1 MKWQF
6 ADKRLEKIYDKVE
19 KRTRLSKEDG
29 LLLFETLDLNGVGM
43 LADRVRQR
51 LHGKK
56 AFYIYNQHINYTNIC
71 KNRCLFC
78 AYAVDKDDSTAY
90 SWDIK
95 EIEKR
100 IMERI
105 DEPVNELHIV
115 GGLNPDLPFSYFT
128 DLLKTVKRLRPNA
141 KIKAFTCVEI
151 DYLSNLSGLSI
162 NETIAVLKE
171 AGLDMMPGG
180 GAEVM
185 NERVRKRLFPRKMGK
200 DRWLE
205 IMEAVHR
212 AGLPSNATI
221 LYGHIETIEERVD
234 HLIALRELQD
244 KTCGVETNKE
254 GEVGRNSKSDKI
266 GGFSAFIPL
275 AFHSTNTK
283 LSHIPPTTA
292 VDDLK
297 MVAISRLML
306 DNFPHIKAYWV
317 MIGEKLAQ
325 VALNYGADDLDGTII
340 EERITHTA
348 GAKSAKGLTRQLME
362 DIIISAGFIPVERD
376 SFYGEIHAKHL

>member
-1 MKWQF
+1 MKWNF
-6 ADKRLEKIYDKVE
+6 ADKRLENIYDKI
-19 KRTRLSKEDG
+19 KKATRLSKEDG
-29 LLLFETLDLNGVGM
+29 LLLFDSFDLNGVGM
-43 LADRVRQR
+43 LADTVRRR
-51 LHGKK
+51 LHGQK
-56 AFYIYNQHINYTNIC
+56 AFYIYNQHLNYTNIC

-78 AYAVDKDDSTAY
+78 AYAVDKVDTASY
-90 SWDIK
+90 SWNMK
-95 EIEKR
+95 EIETR
-100 IMERI
+100 LMERI

-115 GGLNPDLPFSYFT
+115 GGLNPDLDFSYFT
-128 DLLKTVKRLRPNA
+128 QLLKTVKRIRPNS

-162 NETIAVLKE
+162 DATVAALKN

-185 NERVRKRLFPRKMGK
+185 SERVRKKLFPKKMGK
-200 DRWLE
+200 ERWLE

-212 AGLPSNATI
+212 AGLKSNATM
-221 LYGHIETIEERVD
+221 LYGHIETVEERID
-234 HLIALRELQD
+234 HLILLRELQE
-244 KTCGVETNKE
+244 KT
-254 GEVGRNSKSDKI
+254 

-275 AFHSTNTK
+275 AFHSKNTG
-283 LSHIPPTTA
+283 LADLPSTTA

-297 MVAISRLML
+297 MIAISRLML

-348 GAKSAKGLTRQLME
+348 GAKSAKGLTREQME
-362 DIIISAGFIPVERD
+362 EMIISAGFIPIERD
-376 SFYGEIHAKHL
+376 SFYGEIHAEH

>member
-1 MKWQF
+1 MKWRF
-6 ADKRLEKIYDKVE
+6 ADKRLETIYDKVE
-19 KRTRLSKEDG
+19 QKTRLSREDG
-29 LLLFETLDLNGVGM
+29 LLLFQTLDLNGVGM
-43 LADRVRQR
+43 IADRARER
-51 LHGKK
+51 LHGRK

-78 AYAVDKDDSTAY
+78 AYAVDKGDEKAY
-90 SWDIK
+90 SWDIE

-100 IMERI
+100 IMDRI

-115 GGLNPDLPFSYFT
+115 GGLNPDLDFSYFIN
-128 DLLKTVKRLRPNA
+128 LLKTVKRVRPKA

-151 DYLSNLSGLSI
+151 DYLSNLSGLSVD
-162 NETIAVLKE
+162 ETIAALKE

-205 IMEAVHR
+205 IMESVHR
-212 AGLPSNATI
+212 AGLTSNATI

-234 HLIALRELQD
+234 HLITLRELQD
-244 KTCGVETNKE
+244 KT
-254 GEVGRNSKSDKI
+254 

-275 AFHSTNTK
+275 AFHSANTK

-348 GAKSAKGLTRQLME
+348 GAKSAKGLTRELME
-362 DIIISAGFIPVERD
+362 DMIRSAGFTPVERD
-376 SFYGEIHAKHL
+376 SFYGEIHA

>member
-1 MKWQF
+1 MEWRF
-6 ADKRLEKIYDKVE
+6 ADTRLEKIYDKVQ
-19 KRTRLSKEDG
+19 KKTRLSKEDG
-29 LLLFETLDLNGVGM
+29 LLLFDTFDLNGVGM
-43 LADRVRQR
+43 LADSVRR
-51 LHGKK
+51 KLHGSK
-56 AFYIYNQHINYTNIC
+56 AFYIYNQHLNYTNIC

-78 AYAVDKDDSTAY
+78 AYAVDKGDTVSY
-90 SWDIK
+90 SWDMG

-100 IMERI
+100 LMERI

-115 GGLNPDLPFSYFT
+115 GGLNPDLDFSYFT
-128 DLLKTVKRLRPNA
+128 DLLKTVKRIRPNA

-151 DYLSNLSGLSI
+151 DYLSNLSGLSVD
-162 NETIAVLKE
+162 ETVIILKD

-180 GAEVM
+180 GAEVLSD
-185 NERVRKRLFPRKMGK
+185 RVRKKLFPKKIGK

-212 AGLPSNATI
+212 GGLTSNATM
-221 LYGHIETIEERVD
+221 LYGHIETLEERVD
-234 HLIALRELQD
+234 HLVSLREIQD
-244 KTCGVETNKE
+244 KT
-254 GEVGRNSKSDKI
+254 

-275 AFHSTNTK
+275 AFHSENTK
-283 LSHIPPTTA
+283 LSHIPSTTA

-325 VALNYGADDLDGTII
+325 IALNYGADDLDGTII
-340 EERITHTA
+340 EERISHTA
-348 GAKSAKGLTRQLME
+348 GAKSAKGLTREQME
-362 DIIISAGFIPVERD
+362 EMIRSAGFIPVERD
-376 SFYGEIHAKHL
+376 SFYGEIHAER